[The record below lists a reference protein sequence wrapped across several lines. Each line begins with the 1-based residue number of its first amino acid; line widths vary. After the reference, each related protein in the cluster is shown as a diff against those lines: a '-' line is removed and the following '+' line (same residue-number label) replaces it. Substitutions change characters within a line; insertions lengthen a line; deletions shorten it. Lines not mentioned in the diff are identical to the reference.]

1 MTGFH
6 HQDSPQGRQ
15 LLFRL
20 FLERLEPSLDSLT
33 WLQLSNSSGLFHFL
47 CGLALDKKL
56 SAVENTTPEVDD
68 AIQSEPE
75 IGPSIQVA
83 PEG

>member
-6 HQDSPQGRQ
+6 HQDSPQGRR

-33 WLQLSNSSGLFHFL
+33 WPQLSIFSGLFNFL
-47 CGLALDKKL
+47 WGRALDKKL
-56 SAVENTTPEVDD
+56 SGVEKTTPEVDD
-68 AIQSEPE
+68 IIQSESE